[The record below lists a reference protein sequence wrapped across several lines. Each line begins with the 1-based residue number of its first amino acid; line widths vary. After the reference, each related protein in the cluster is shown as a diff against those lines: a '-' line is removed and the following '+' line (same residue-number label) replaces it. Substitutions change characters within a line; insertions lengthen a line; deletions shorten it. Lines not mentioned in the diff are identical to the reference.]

1 MAANQ
6 GGVEFDCAPDGS
18 FRPLQCQTGVENLLR
33 CICVDPRD
41 GKLIVGTSVT
51 VTRRDDA
58 PNCDRLGKHSGSHFI
73 SSCMNDLP

>member
-33 CICVDPRD
+33 CICVNPRD

-51 VTRRDDA
+51 VTSRDEA
-58 PNCDRLGKHSGSHFI
+58 PNCDRLGKYSGSCFI